1 MPDDVMRRPAVPPA
15 LRASFAPGSWNA
27 DNRTIDVTWSTG
39 APVARRDYWENTN
52 WTEVLDVSPDAV
64 DLARMNAGA
73 PVLNTHS
80 SYELSDVIGV
90 VERAWIEN
98 GLGRATIR
106 FSDRPEVASIMRD
119 VSTGIIRNLS
129 VGYTVQQWD
138 VVPAG
143 AGTGEVRTAKRWTPY
158 EISFVPIPADAGA
171 QTRALVPAEI
181 VPASQPVLQPDAAR
195 AAIQEPSM
203 PDPVLETATAPADAN
218 AIRTAERTRVSTI
231 TALQRQHPQ
240 ITPDFVQQHI
250 DAGTSI
256 DAVRGA
262 ALDLIAAGAARPV
275 PVVQLVRDE
284 GETRGMLLQNALE
297 HRAHI
302 PGVALIDGAREYRGL
317 RLLDIA
323 RISIDNAGASHRGL
337 SPLETFERALHLH
350 RRDLAGAMSTSDFSN
365 LLANTASKSLRI
377 AYGTSPR
384 TFTRWTTQHDLPDFK
399 SFRVVQLGGAPKL
412 TTIPQGGVDEY
423 SLMTDAAESWN
434 LIRVGK
440 LLAITFEAMVNDDL
454 SGFTRIPAM
463 FGAAAARY
471 ESETV
476 YGVLEANANMSDGTA
491 LFAAG
496 HNNLATGGSSA
507 LTVDASGVQAVGK
520 LQQYLRKQTAPN
532 GDTLNNILRYLVVPA
547 ELETAARQLFSS
559 RLVPASAGAVNPYAG
574 GDPIATPV
582 TNPTADASIEV
593 IAEGRLTSATAFYGI
608 ADPAQIDTIQ
618 WGYLQ
623 GEAGPRVSTEL
634 DFDTDGMKTKVV
646 HIFGAKAIDWRGM
659 AKSAGA

>member
-15 LRASFAPGSWNA
+15 LRANFAPGTWNA

-39 APVARRDYWENTN
+39 ARVARRDYWENTN

-80 SYELSDVIGV
+80 SYDLSDVIGV

-98 GLGRATIR
+98 GLGRATVR

-119 VSTGIIRNLS
+119 VGNGIIRNLS

-143 AGTGEVRTAKRWTPY
+143 DGTGEVRTAKRWTPY

-171 QTRALVPAEI
+171 QTRALAPTDTAMPA
-181 VPASQPVLQPDAAR
+181 PQPQAAR
-195 AAIQEPSM
+195 AAPQEPSM
-203 PDPVLETATAPADAN
+203 PDPVLETATATAA
-218 AIRTAERTRVSTI
+218 ATTAERARVSAI
-231 TALQRQHPQ
+231 NGLQRQHPQ
-240 ITPDFVQQHI
+240 ITAEFVQTHI
-250 DAGTSI
+250 EAGTSI
-256 DAVRGA
+256 DAVRGLV
-262 ALDLIAAGAARPV
+262 LDLLAAAAPRPV
-275 PVVQLVRDE
+275 AQMVRDE
-284 GETRGMLLQNALE
+284 AETRGMLLQNALE

-302 PGVALIDGAREYRGL
+302 PGVALIDGAREFRGL

-323 RISIDNAGASHRGL
+323 RVSIEAAGASHRGM
-337 SPLETFERALHLH
+337 SPLETFERALGLH

-377 AYGTSPR
+377 AYGTAPR
-384 TFTRWTTQHDLPDFK
+384 TFTQWTTQHDLPDFK
-399 SFRVVQLGGAPKL
+399 QFSVVQLGGAPKL
-412 TTIPQGGVDEY
+412 TAIAQGGVDEY
-423 SLMTDAAESWN
+423 SLMTDAAEKWN

-476 YGVLEANANMSDGTA
+476 YGLLETNAAMSDGIT
-491 LFAAG
+491 LFHAS

-507 LTVDASGVQAVGK
+507 LTVDATGVLAVGK

-532 GDTLNNILRYLVVPA
+532 GDVLNNTLRYLVVPA

-559 RLVPASAGAVNPYAG
+559 RLVPSSAGAVNPFSG
-574 GDPIATPV
+574 GDGPPV
-582 TNPTADASIEV
+582 TNPHADSSINV
-593 IAEGRLTSATAFYGI
+593 ISEGRLAASATAFYGI
-608 ADPAQIDTIQ
+608 ADPAQIDTVQ

-646 HIFGAKAIDWRGM
+646 HIFGAKIICM
-659 AKSAGA
+659 FIV